1 MIRQGLS
8 AFAPLSSE
16 RIEAAQERHGHAIPE
31 YLKYL
36 HTGDVLAD
44 ELVQICGI
52 FRKGLALTELLIEIS
67 PCGES
72 QSLCVKMRSTYGSP
86 ALEVVSTH
94 TGWHIPAVGG
104 HHARRRSYV
113 ARRSQSRS
121 WLSGPGL
128 RRAGAWPPGRRRP
141 GSGCCRRCLRDCP
154 PVRSPVR
161 RPCPG
166 PARTPEGQ
174 GADRAA
180 GLLDVVEGPF
190 LGINVVE
197 IGKSLRIRAEMGRR
211 QGTLETV
218 PPELLRLIGSPERF
232 QRIDPGVRPREFVPG
247 LLSHPGVLR
256 RPAAVGGTQRP
267 YQPVPC
273 RFRHAWVRD
282 NRSVGR

>member
-44 ELVQICGI
+44 ELVQTCGI

-67 PCGES
+67 PHGES
-72 QSLCVKMRSTYGSP
+72 QSLYVKMRSTYGSP

-141 GSGCCRRCLRDCP
+141 GSGCRRRRLRDCP

-166 PARTPEGQ
+166 PARTPGRTRRGSGCGIAGRGRGPFPRLQCRRNREVSSNTRGDGAPTGNARNSSTGVIAPHRIARALPAHRSGRPPTRICAGSPISSWRPSPARCRWRHSAAISAGCLSISPCMGQ
-174 GADRAA
+174 G
-180 GLLDVVEGPF
+180 
-190 LGINVVE
+190 
-197 IGKSLRIRAEMGRR
+197 
-211 QGTLETV
+211 
-218 PPELLRLIGSPERF
+218 
-232 QRIDPGVRPREFVPG
+232 
-247 LLSHPGVLR
+247 
-256 RPAAVGGTQRP
+256 
-267 YQPVPC
+267 
-273 RFRHAWVRD
+273 
-282 NRSVGR
+282 